1 MAYKHQVTVT
11 ESATGVITPVVVD
24 SALPIVVGT
33 APVNMTDP
41 TNVNKPV
48 LAYTYAEAVAA
59 MGFVDANPVTGLF
72 EYTISE
78 FIDSHFSK
86 FGASPVVL
94 VNVADPSVN
103 KKSVASETVV
113 IADGKGTLA
122 NTGAIKSSVVI
133 TGKVLGTDYELA
145 FTADGKLNI
154 LAIDGGSLADGNT
167 TVAYDAI
174 DATTINDA
182 DIVGGIDVN
191 GKASGLEL
199 VDSIFPMF
207 RKTLGLILAP
217 KYSGSAA
224 VAAVMKAKAKSV
236 SGMFKA
242 QAVIDV
248 PTDTVTKY
256 QDVAKWKN
264 DNNVT
269 DPYQIVCWPM
279 VALGGKKYHLSTQL
293 AGVIALTDSANGDNP
308 HKSPS
313 NESLQADSAVLSDG
327 TPVWLTPV
335 QAADQLNGQGVV
347 TALNFIG
354 GWKVWG
360 NNTAAY
366 PAITDVKDRWIP
378 VRRMFSWVGNTIIQT
393 MWQRLDQPI
402 NRRQVEIVTDSVNQ
416 WLNAL
421 VARGYLL
428 GARVEFRESDN
439 PDIQLLDGKTV
450 FRVFL
455 TPPTPNEEIEFILEY
470 DPSYFATLF
479 E

>member
-1 MAYKHQVTVT
+1 MVYKHGITVS
-11 ESATGVITPVVVD
+11 ESATGVLTPVVVD
-24 SALPIVVGT
+24 SATPIYVGT
-33 APVNMTDP
+33 SPVNMTDV
-41 TNVNKPV
+41 TNVNKLF
-48 LAYTYAEAVAA
+48 LAYTRAEAVAA
-59 MGFVDANPVTGLF
+59 FGFVDANPTTGIF

-78 FIDSHFSK
+78 AIDAHFSK
-86 FGASPVVL
+86 FAAAPMVI
-94 VNVADPSVN
+94 VNVVN
-103 KKSVASETVV
+103 PATHKKTIAPETVV

-133 TGKVLGTDYELA
+133 TGKVLGTDYELS
-145 FTADGKLNI
+145 FTLDGKLNI
-154 LAIDGGSLADGNT
+154 LAIDGGSLADGNI
-167 TVAYDAI
+167 TVNYDAI
-174 DATTINDA
+174 DTSLINDA
-182 DIVGGIDVN
+182 DIVGGVDTN
-191 GKASGLEL
+191 GVASGLEL
-199 VDSIFPMF
+199 VDLVFPMF
-207 RKTLGLILAP
+207 RKTLGLIVVP
-217 KYSGSAA
+217 KYSSSPA
-224 VAAVMKAKAKSV
+224 VAAVMKAKARNV

-242 QAVIDV
+242 EALIDV
-248 PTDTVTKY
+248 PTDTVKKY

-264 DNNVT
+264 DNNVV
-269 DPYQIVCWPM
+269 DPFQVVCWPM

-293 AGVIALTDSANGDNP
+293 ACVMAITDSNNGDNP

-313 NESLQADSAVLSDG
+313 NESLQADSSVLIDG
-327 TPVWLTPV
+327 TPVYLTPT
-335 QAADQLNGQGVV
+335 QAEDQLNGQGIV

-378 VRRMFSWVGNTIIQT
+378 VRRMFSWVGNTIILT
-393 MWQRLDQPI
+393 MWQRVDQPTK
-402 NRRQVEIVTDSVNQ
+402 RRQVEIVTDSVNQ

-421 VARGYLL
+421 VARDYLL
-428 GARVEFRESDN
+428 GARVEFREADN

-470 DPSYFATLF
+470 DPAYFSTLF